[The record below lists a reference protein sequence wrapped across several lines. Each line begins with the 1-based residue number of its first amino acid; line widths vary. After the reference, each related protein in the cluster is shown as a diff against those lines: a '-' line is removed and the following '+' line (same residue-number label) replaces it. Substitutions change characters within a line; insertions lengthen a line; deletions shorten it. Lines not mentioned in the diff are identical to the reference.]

1 MQQFEGIIILGI
13 ALSIVTAIS
22 VARGIYGR
30 VQYAIA
36 QKKRAELEMQQQIL
50 RVEPS
55 RHHQQRRRA
64 A

>member
-1 MQQFEGIIILGI
+1 MQQFEGIIILGV

-22 VARGIYGR
+22 IARGVYGR

-36 QKKRAELEMQQQIL
+36 QKKRAELELQAQIL
-50 RVEPS
+50 RVEP
-55 RHHQQRRRA
+55 RQPQHRRRA